1 MTSVLPSARARHSK
15 ARSFWLHEGRSR
27 PNSGISQVLEDTQRK
42 WKRKPGSVAPNV
54 QSPPP
59 WELLVPM
66 ATRKL
71 RETQFRA
78 TRHRVPATDR
88 APARP
93 YGIRTSPRP
102 GHVGGP
108 GSREQRARAGTSA
121 LSFDTSMSSFL
132 NHFQTRKL
140 IFWSQIVRLK

>member
-1 MTSVLPSARARHSK
+1 
-15 ARSFWLHEGRSR
+15 
-27 PNSGISQVLEDTQRK
+27 
-42 WKRKPGSVAPNV
+42 
-54 QSPPP
+54 
-59 WELLVPM
+59 M

-88 APARP
+88 APAHP

-121 LSFDTSMSSFL
+121 LSFDTSTSSFL